1 MRSQGDPPLDRRFS
15 APLARSRSYPACCS
29 SLGAKKIE
37 VDKSNAAEYGKKT
50 TVWAHRTNAPVVIEK
65 EWGRSDGEPGDYI
78 IVGPNDDAYMCN
90 AELFE
95 STYELLPGH
104 AHKYVKTGT
113 VLARK
118 MTHDFM
124 AETSTGVQHVRGA
137 QGAAAGWQGDRASP
151 AAAAGQAR
159 RLPGAGRQRRA
170 VDD

>member
-1 MRSQGDPPLDRRFS
+1 M
-15 APLARSRSYPACCS
+15 
-29 SLGAKKIE
+29 
-37 VDKSNAAEYGKKT
+37 DKSNAAEYGKKT

-118 MTHDFM
+118 MSRDFM
-124 AETSTGVQHVRGA
+124 AETSTGVQHVRA
-137 QGAAAGWQGDRASP
+137 RAAPRWGERLEGVWPRAVRGTPDSRPRRASGGTTWCRTR
-151 AAAAGQAR
+151 AASSGRSTR
-159 RLPGAGRQRRA
+159 RRSRRRTRRSGRPRRR
-170 VDD
+170 V